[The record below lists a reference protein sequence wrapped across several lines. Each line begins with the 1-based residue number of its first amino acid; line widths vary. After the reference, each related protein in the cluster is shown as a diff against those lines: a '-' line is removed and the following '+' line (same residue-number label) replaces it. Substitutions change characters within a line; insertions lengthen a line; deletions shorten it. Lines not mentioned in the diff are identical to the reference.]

1 VLPFDIFMIGG
12 EEAVSILPDK
22 AAKEMFQ
29 EGIVRILKRSTIT
42 NSASQCQRN
51 MFLIPHDNADLTV
64 LPVDTHQ
71 CPGHPSAR
79 PFASSDSPV
88 ISFNCTS
95 DQSNTNTVVSSSTA
109 ISTNSPDFPCNT
121 LRPSQSCN
129 A

>member
-1 VLPFDIFMIGG
+1 
-12 EEAVSILPDK
+12 
-22 AAKEMFQ
+22 MFQ

-42 NSASQCQRN
+42 SSVSWCQRN

-64 LPVDTHQ
+64 LPVDIHQ

-79 PFASSDSPV
+79 PFASSNSPV
-88 ISFNCTS
+88 LSFNCTS

-109 ISTNSPDFPCNT
+109 INTSSPDIPCNT